1 MTARRLIFT
10 TLVFIITGGSFSAAE
25 AQQIQTPDSISRA
38 LAIAMPV
45 YDSLLGR
52 AVDDELYGLPRVDYG
67 DAPRPYVVGEVRVHG
82 AVAVDPQMIIDNLGI
97 AVGDT
102 ITVPGDAIT
111 IATRGLLD
119 RRFFA
124 NMKVGTS
131 FRGDTIDLDLYLR
144 ERIQVRGWDFIGA
157 KSSEKKDLEQKL
169 QLRQNSELS
178 DYLISTCMGLIRK
191 YYDEK
196 AFRNAKID
204 YTVSPDTLVKTA
216 VLVHFHIDRGDKVRI
231 GEIQFEGNDH
241 LSAKKLAR
249 SMKKTHKVGINFLRS
264 SKFNE
269 KDFKEDLN
277 NVRNYARSQG
287 YRDVVITKDSTYAVP
302 EKPKRMGIYIAMEE
316 GNKYHYRNITWL
328 GNTLYPTSVL
338 EQTLGLEH
346 GDVYDSEAMNTR
358 LNGMDP
364 TDISIANTYKDRGY
378 LAFVAEPVE
387 TVVPGDSVDVEIRIV
402 EGSQFRIKNVTFDGN
417 TRTNDH

>member
-67 DAPRPYVVGEVRVHG
+67 DTPRPYVVGEVRVHG

-97 AVGDT
+97 ETGDT

-196 AFRNAKID
+196 EFRNAKIS

-269 KDFKEDLN
+269 KDFEEDLN

-302 EKPKRMGIYIAMEE
+302 GKPKRMGIYIAMEE
-316 GNKYHYRNITWL
+316 GDKYHYRNITW
-328 GNTLYPTSVL
+328 
-338 EQTLGLEH
+338 
-346 GDVYDSEAMNTR
+346 
-358 LNGMDP
+358 
-364 TDISIANTYKDRGY
+364 
-378 LAFVAEPVE
+378 
-387 TVVPGDSVDVEIRIV
+387 
-402 EGSQFRIKNVTFDGN
+402 
-417 TRTNDH
+417 